1 MEYLLSIIIFFPA
14 LASVFVFIMDNN
26 VAKPYGITI
35 GLIELILV
43 VALWLG
49 FDYSNTGMQF
59 ENIFAII
66 PSYGINYR
74 IGVDGIS
81 LFLLLLNAFI
91 IFLATIYLNQPNDK
105 NHLVVCL
112 LLLESILMGV
122 FSSLNAVMFYIFWE
136 ISLVPILYMIG
147 AWGTG
152 EKIYA
157 ALKFFLYTFFASL
170 IMFVGILYFGYLYFI
185 STGHWSFDIADW
197 YNLILPFHIQIWLFL
212 TFFISIA
219 VKIPIFPFHTWL
231 PHAYGDAPTLG
242 SVVLAAVLLKMG
254 TYAFV
259 RFSLP
264 LFPDA
269 SFALVVPIAVLALFM
284 IIYGGLL
291 ASSQKDIKQ
300 VIAYSS
306 ISHMGV
312 AVLGIF
318 SLNLIGIGGSVFL
331 MVAHGIVSGGLF
343 MLVGMIFHRKKTR
356 LISEFGGIASV
367 LPNYATMFAIVMM
380 ANIGLPLTIGFV
392 GEFLSLLGFFKSHP
406 ILTLL
411 AGSSIILSAIY
422 MLVLYRKVF
431 FGPLIHPQNKS
442 LEDLNGRELS
452 VIIPIVIA
460 IMFFGIYPKPLL
472 KPIENSVK
480 TLLQIMHERSIN
492 DTTKKHLEN
501 QENNLKILEKT
512 SSINSSVQNYGFHRS
527 NQC

>member
-1 MEYLLSIIIFFPA
+1 MDYLLSIVIFFPA

-43 VALWLG
+43 VALWMG
-49 FDYSNTGMQF
+49 FDYTNEGMQF
-59 ENIFAII
+59 QNAFALI
-66 PSYGINYR
+66 PTYGINYHVG
-74 IGVDGIS
+74 IDGIS
-81 LFLLLLNAFI
+81 LFLLVLNAFI

-122 FSSLNAVMFYIFWE
+122 FSSLNVVLFYIFWE
-136 ISLVPILYMIG
+136 ISLIPILYMIG

-185 STGHWSFDIADW
+185 ASGEWSFDILDW
-197 YNLILPFHIQIWLFL
+197 YRLALPFDIQIWLFL
-212 TFFISIA
+212 AFFISVA

-254 TYAFV
+254 TYALV

-269 SFALVVPIAVLALFM
+269 SFALVIPVAILALFM
-284 IIYGGLL
+284 VIYGGLL
-291 ASSQKDIKQ
+291 AFAQTDMKQ

-312 AVLGIF
+312 AVIGIF
-318 SLNLIGIGGSVFL
+318 ALNVLGIGGSVFA
-331 MVAHGIVSGGLF
+331 MVGHGIVSGALF
-343 MLVGMIFHRKKTR
+343 MLVGMLYHRRKTR
-356 LISEFGGIASV
+356 QIAEFGGLAGV
-367 LPNYATMFAIVMM
+367 MPNFATLFGIVMM
-380 ANIGLPLTIGFV
+380 ANVGLPLTVGFV
-392 GEFLSLLGFFKSHP
+392 GEFFSLLGFFKTHP
-406 ILTLL
+406 IITLL
-411 AGSSIILSAIY
+411 AGTSIIISAIY
-422 MLVLYRKVF
+422 MLHLYKKVF
-431 FGPLIHPQNKS
+431 FGSIQNPKNLALKDLCPREMSVMIPLVV
-442 LEDLNGRELS
+442 
-452 VIIPIVIA
+452 VII
-460 IMFFGIYPKPLL
+460 FLGIYPKPLL
-472 KPIENSVK
+472 IPIQNSTQALIEIMNDRAVREDTKNHLQNQLQNTIRKNQSIEVPIANNKP
-480 TLLQIMHERSIN
+480 
-492 DTTKKHLEN
+492 
-501 QENNLKILEKT
+501 
-512 SSINSSVQNYGFHRS
+512 S
-527 NQC
+527 NEV